1 MISIGTDHIIHI
13 GLIMG
18 LIHTG
23 VLLGITLTGT
33 IGIDLTTLTNGINP
47 TYSILEEVDLT

>member
-1 MISIGTDHIIHI
+1 MISIGTGHIIHI

-23 VLLGITLTGT
+23 VLLDITITGT
-33 IGIDLTTLTNGINP
+33 IGIDLTTLINGINP
-47 TYSILEEVDLT
+47 TYGILEEVDLT